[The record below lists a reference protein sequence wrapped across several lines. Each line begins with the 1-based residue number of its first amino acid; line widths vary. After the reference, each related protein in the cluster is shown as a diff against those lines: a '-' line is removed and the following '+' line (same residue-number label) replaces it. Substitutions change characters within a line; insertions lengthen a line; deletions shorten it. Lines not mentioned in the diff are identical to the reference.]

1 VREFHAFQGIVIA
14 VGLGL
19 ALWTV
24 IAIGL
29 LG

>member
-1 VREFHAFQGIVIA
+1 VREFQAIQGIVIA

-19 ALWTV
+19 ALWAV